1 MCGRFSL
8 GVSTDRLVE
17 AFGIAEGD
25 LDWQPRYNIA
35 PAQDVAAVVAGE
47 TGARIGTLRW
57 GLIPYWADD
66 PGIGNRLI
74 NARAETVD
82 EKPSFRDPFR
92 DRRCLVLADGFY
104 EWRKENGTKTP
115 MRVRLP
121 HGEPFAFAGLWDRWL
136 GPGGEPVHTCAIIT
150 TDASPGI
157 RHIHPRM
164 PVILPPGD
172 RERWI
177 DDDAAPPALKDL
189 LHPYR
194 GELQAYAVSTRV
206 NSPDN
211 EGPDLI
217 EPVG

>member
-1 MCGRFSL
+1 VCGRFSL

-35 PAQDVAAVVAGE
+35 PTQDVAAVVAGE
-47 TGARIGTLRW
+47 TGPRIGTLRW

-66 PGIGNRLI
+66 PAIGNRLI

-104 EWRKENGTKTP
+104 EWRKENGAKTP

-121 HGEPFAFAGLWDRWL
+121 DEEPFAFAGLWDRWL
-136 GPGGEPVHTCAIIT
+136 DPDGGPVHTCAIIT
-150 TDASPGI
+150 TDASPAI
-157 RHIHPRM
+157 RPIHPRM

-177 DDDAAPPALKDL
+177 DDDADPAALKDL

-194 GELQAYAVSTRV
+194 GELEAYAVPTRV
-206 NSPDN
+206 NSPAN